1 MLPPLTDADVKLYAV
16 GIGSA
21 ESAKT
26 FADKVEFPAELLFA
40 DESDTSD
47 AYAAAGT
54 RNTKRDENGKQI
66 FEGIDSMWSADTN
79 DAIKTR
85 GKDDLNSITG
95 SLFKPG
101 IYVPLMPTG
110 KGLFDPRAIEKTLVQ
125 GGTFIYDGPNEIFA
139 HYDQASGAHA
149 DLDEVIRV
157 ATGGR
162 DA

>member
-1 MLPPLTDADVKLYAV
+1 
-16 GIGSA
+16 
-21 ESAKT
+21 
-26 FADKVEFPAELLFA
+26 
-40 DESDTSD
+40 
-47 AYAAAGT
+47 
-54 RNTKRDENGKQI
+54 
-66 FEGIDSMWSADTN
+66 MWSADTN

-139 HYDQASGAHA
+139 HYDSASGAHA
-149 DLDEVIRV
+149 DLKEVVRV
-157 ATGGR
+157 ATAGR
-162 DA
+162 AA